1 MARQRKDHKEQNA
14 DPAKKQNKKAP
25 GKQDKKVTKPT
36 DRAMPHAK
44 STVVQNDS
52 KLANN
57 KPKKKIFT
65 LSNFN
70 ENTTYPENGKYIHYD
85 VCVLMKDHFEHK
97 EFESKSLAEK
107 CAIKISETPWSVSIH
122 ECTFESK
129 NGHRKEI
136 KSELIAMY
144 SSGEKYD

>member
-1 MARQRKDHKEQNA
+1 MAMQRKDQKEQNT
-14 DPAKKQNKKAP
+14 DPAKKQSKKAP
-25 GKQDKKVTKPT
+25 DKKVTKPT
-36 DRAMPHAK
+36 DRARPPVK
-44 STVVQNDS
+44 STVIQNDS
-52 KLANN
+52 KFANN
-57 KPKKKIFT
+57 DKPKKKIFT

-70 ENTTYPENGKYIHYD
+70 ENTTYPDNGKYIHYD

-107 CAIKISETPWSVSIH
+107 CAVKISETPWSVSIH

-129 NGHRKEI
+129 DGHRKEI